1 MFIYAIELEIQ
12 GSRLEVMP
20 LMVYRYELF
29 LDGGNVFYVLFRFL
43 FLDKYSSYLLIHFV
57 STVQARTKFEQ
68 TLEETENWLYED
80 GEDQSKKVYQDKL
93 DELKVNLFSRKCW
106 KKKMGGDSGAVSVV
120 PEVNS
125 LSKEEK
131 EWQLILTPLLWS

>member
-29 LDGGNVFYVLFRFL
+29 LGGGNVFYVLFRFL
-43 FLDKYSSYLLIHFV
+43 FLYKYSLYLLIHFV

-93 DELKVNLFSRKCW
+93 DELKVNLFSKKYW
-106 KKKMGGDSGAVSVV
+106 KNGRG
-120 PEVNS
+120 
-125 LSKEEK
+125 
-131 EWQLILTPLLWS
+131 

>member
-20 LMVYRYELF
+20 LIVYRYELF
-29 LDGGNVFYVLFRFL
+29 LGDGNVFNVLFRFL
-43 FLDKYSSYLLIHFV
+43 FLDKYSFYLLIHFV

-93 DELKVNLFSRKCW
+93 DELKVNLFSRKYW
-106 KKKMGGDSGAVSVV
+106 KKMGGDSGAVSVV